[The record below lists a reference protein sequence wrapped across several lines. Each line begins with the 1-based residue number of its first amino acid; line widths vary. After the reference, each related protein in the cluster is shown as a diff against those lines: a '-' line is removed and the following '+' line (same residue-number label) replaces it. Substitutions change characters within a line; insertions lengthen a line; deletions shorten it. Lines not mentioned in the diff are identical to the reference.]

1 MLNMNKSEAIERVK
15 NRLKM
20 PVLLTSSIH
29 FANINPSKNV
39 WWLDIPLSK
48 LTKEGIP
55 NISLLLYDNINDKL
69 HYIVIPK
76 VYFQENMERF
86 AVRHNKGCISI
97 ELSTDEAKIFRD
109 MRPGGYGINFRKYL
123 IETC

>member
-1 MLNMNKSEAIERVK
+1 MNESEAITRVK
-15 NRLKM
+15 SRLKM

-29 FANINPSKNV
+29 FANINSSKNV

-48 LTKEGIP
+48 LTEEGNS
-55 NISLLLYDNINDKL
+55 NITLLLYDHINDKL
-69 HYIVIPK
+69 YYIVIPK

-86 AVRHNKGCISI
+86 AIRHNKGCISI
-97 ELSTDEAKIFRD
+97 ELSTDEAKIFCD